1 MGEVVKKIAVV
12 VPRYGQEV
20 TGPVPN
26 YAYELV
32 QKLKGFYSIDVLTT
46 TASDY
51 ETWSNHF
58 PEGKSEEEGITIW
71 RFRTT
76 QNRDI
81 EEFEKLDAM
90 RERLGVLGASL
101 DQKRIYAQGP
111 LTRGLAAYI
120 KEHKDEY
127 DRFIFITFQYFT
139 TAYAYHNVSDKSIL
153 IPLVSPELDVKQIKY
168 KVYKDIFKSVRG
180 IIFRSESEQRF
191 VNSNI
196 KLDEKKQAV
205 VSVGIDVPDFL
216 TDAMK
221 RLQAVEEFKSKYGI
235 EGDYIIYSG
244 RISNKLGCDKM
255 FDIYR
260 MYRGDRA
267 FAPISLVAI
276 GRADNDM
283 VLPRNIGAYYPGF
296 LSEKEKLTALAGA
309 KFQWV
314 PASVSINKDYCL
326 MGMALGVPPIA
337 NRECENINEQI
348 KRSEAGY
355 TYSNDAEC
363 CKIIKDL
370 EDIGDENYAKVRVRA
385 RFYIKNNYSWEA
397 SLKKMQAVIG

>member
-1 MGEVVKKIAVV
+1 MGEEVKKIAVV

-32 QKLKGFYSIDVLTT
+32 QKLKGSYAIDVLTT

-58 PEGKSEEEGITIW
+58 PEGQSEEEGITIL

-81 EEFEKLDAM
+81 EEFEKIDAM
-90 RERLGVLGASL
+90 RERLGVLGGSL

-111 LTRGLAAYI
+111 VTRGLAAYI
-120 KEHKDEY
+120 KEHKDDY
-127 DRFIFITFQYFT
+127 DRFLFITFQYFT
-139 TAYAYHNVSDKSIL
+139 TAYAYHNVSEKTIL

-168 KVYKDIFKSVRG
+168 KIYKDIFKSVKG
-180 IIFRSESEQRF
+180 IIFRSEGEQRF

-205 VSVGIDVPDFL
+205 VSLGIDVPEFL
-216 TDAMK
+216 TDVMK
-221 RLQAVEEFKSKYGI
+221 RLKAVDDFKTKYGI

-244 RISNKLGCDKM
+244 RISSKFGCEKM

-260 MYRGDRA
+260 NYRGGRA
-267 FAPISLVAI
+267 STPISLVAI

-296 LSEKEKLTALAGA
+296 LSEREKLTALAGA
-309 KFQWV
+309 KFQWI

-337 NRECENINEQI
+337 NQNCENISEQI

-355 TYSNDAEC
+355 TYNGDLEC
-363 CKIIKDL
+363 CRIIKDM
-370 EDIGDENYAKVRVRA
+370 ETISDENYAKVRVRA
-385 RFYIKNNYSWEA
+385 KFYIKNNYSWEA